1 MIEDLRKS
9 RQMVGGYE
17 KNEHT
22 QSKQPKKSKQ
32 MVAVDYVLDNYEG
45 SLRFDDVAMKAQIF
59 QLQDIND
66 TTGFWKYV
74 DNKDISDMVIECNR
88 DTCCNITAKE
98 IQTVLY
104 SSYIPHI
111 HPLREYIKGL
121 EPWNGYDWIGRV
133 AEQVTLKDP
142 SRNELWKKCFKKW
155 FVAMVASWMNDDVV
169 NHTVL
174 VLIGEQGCGKTTWL
188 EKLLPPEIR
197 QYGCKMASFGDMNKD
212 QRLRLATCAMLN
224 LDELEA
230 MTNREMNV
238 IKSLITTAEVTE
250 RRAYRWDD
258 ERFVRMASFC
268 GSTNNR
274 KFLSDPTGTRRWL
287 PFEVES
293 IQNPHNRD
301 PRFEEIIYKGM
312 YAQAYA
318 LANDQSFMYWFEKD
332 DIAELEKHNSE
343 YRQLEA
349 EEELLMLLY
358 DIPVDGKGVCRTTTQ
373 ILERL
378 VNYGNIKKPM
388 HVSRLGQIISKHGF
402 TKKRVGKNKVEHWVV
417 YERPVEEIDN
427 VQKLGIHET
436 E

>member
-1 MIEDLRKS
+1 MSKKNYSAS
-9 RQMVGGYE
+9 RQEDSVE
-17 KNEHT
+17 KQRGKH
-22 QSKQPKKSKQ
+22 PKKSKQ
-32 MVAVDYVLDNYEG
+32 MVALDFVSENYDG
-45 SLRFDDVAMKAQIF
+45 HLRFDDVAMKAQIF
-59 QLQDIND
+59 QLRDIND
-66 TTGFWKYV
+66 STGYWKYV
-74 DNKDISDMVIECNR
+74 DNKDISDMVIDCNR
-88 DTCCNITAKE
+88 DTGLNITAKE

-104 SSYIPHI
+104 SSYIPHV
-111 HPLREYIKGL
+111 HPLREYVKGL
-121 EPWNGYDWIGRV
+121 EPWNGYDWIEYV
-133 AEQVTLKDP
+133 ANQVRLKDP
-142 SRNELWKKCFKKW
+142 KRTELWQKCFKKW
-155 FVAMVASWMNDDVV
+155 FVAMVAGWMRDEAV

-188 EKLLPPEIR
+188 EQLLPPEIR

-224 LDELEA
+224 MDELEA

-287 PFEVES
+287 AFEVAS
-293 IQNPHNRD
+293 IQDPHNRD
-301 PRFEEIIYKGM
+301 AKFEDTIYRNM

-318 LANDQSFMYWFEKD
+318 LVNDPTFTYWFEKD
-332 DIAELEKHNSE
+332 DIAELEAHNHE

-358 DIPVDGKGVCRTTTQ
+358 DIPAEGKGVCRTTTQ
-373 ILERL
+373 ISERL
-378 VNYGNIKKPM
+378 VSYGNIKKPM

-402 TKKRVGKNKVEHWVV
+402 TKKRIGKNKVEHWVV
-417 YERPVEEIDN
+417 YERPIEELNDA
-427 VQKLGIHET
+427 QKLGIHEP
-436 E
+436 EN